1 MRWHKKDRNGY
12 EKHAGLWL
20 WIVWITLERE
30 LWNPHTDLGGQYAA
44 WSVLLRPPTSLKKRT
59 SVRLHTHTHRHTHIL
74 LSFFFMK
81 QNSAELME
89 PGLLWVDTLELC
101 SGLNLRLERSPFSKI
116 NSNKTWRGGKKK
128 GETAVRTDWREEQPF
143 LPRQPRLL
151 CFLTMQFVKCWR
163 CCHGPEISTVFF
175 LLGVC
180 TKVTRLGLG
189 KDHEWRLLR

>member
-116 NSNKTWRGGKKK
+116 NSNKTWRGKKK
-128 GETAVRTDWREEQPF
+128 KAKQLSERTGGKNNLSYPGNLGCCVSWQCSSSNADVAVMVLKYP
-143 LPRQPRLL
+143 
-151 CFLTMQFVKCWR
+151 QF
-163 CCHGPEISTVFF
+163 FF
-175 LLGVC
+175 C
-180 TKVTRLGLG
+180 
-189 KDHEWRLLR
+189 